1 MVSYQLCRAYYYQI
15 KRSKIVLNSHLYK
28 KNMILMQIN
37 CYHSLTFI
45 LYIVENADAGNAIDY
60 KDNEAGRGTEAEGEN
75 EEYN

>member
-1 MVSYQLCRAYYYQI
+1 M
-15 KRSKIVLNSHLYK
+15 SKKAAGMTSIDSSGAVIMPPIIGAAIRL
-28 KNMILMQIN
+28 
-37 CYHSLTFI
+37 FI

>member
-1 MVSYQLCRAYYYQI
+1 
-15 KRSKIVLNSHLYK
+15 
-28 KNMILMQIN
+28 MILMQIN